1 MLKRYIDYLND
12 NPKGYWFKAKIFGWG
27 WTPVTWQGWVVT
39 LIYVGLLILF
49 AQGVEETSS
58 GEEMLFG
65 FFLPAGLATGAFIYI
80 AYKKGEKPSWRWGWP
95 KE

>member
-1 MLKRYIDYLND
+1 MFKKYIDYLND
-12 NPKGYWFKAKIFGWG
+12 NPKGHWFKAKIFGWG

-49 AQGVEETSS
+49 SKAADEDLSPEELLLGT
-58 GEEMLFG
+58 
-65 FFLPAGLATGAFIYI
+65 FLPVALATAVFIYI